1 MQLEVDMVKEYMWY
15 SIKWHTL
22 SWHQCL
28 AFTHTEDTKVVK
40 ESKVLSQNAGKD
52 TCISQTFTSSHLQ
65 TLAFSQKISLL
76 HMYTSL
82 NYTHPFKYIRMR
94 THTNTKTHHTNI
106 HASTMCNQ
114 TFSPWEAKAMIFFSL
129 FTLNVD
135 TIFLQRYMYVQF
147 I

>member
-1 MQLEVDMVKEYMWY
+1 MAHLVLTPMPCL
-15 SIKWHTL
+15 HTHRG
-22 SWHQCL
+22 HQGSQRIESPKSKCRQGYL
-28 AFTHTEDTKVVK
+28 HFTNIHIIT
-40 ESKVLSQNAGKD
+40 SAN
-52 TCISQTFTSSHLQ
+52 TCFLP
-65 TLAFSQKISLL
+65 KISLL

-114 TFSPWEAKAMIFFSL
+114 TFSPWKTKAMIFFSL

-135 TIFLQRYMYVQF
+135 TIFLQRYMYVQY